1 MNMATYR
8 PVRILFSKTGPA
20 VYISHLDLNRCMLRA
35 VRRAELPLWYT
46 EGFNPH
52 PYITFAL
59 PLSLGQ
65 ASVSEPMDIRI
76 HGEMAFAEIHRRLA
90 AVMPAGIEILEVTH
104 PEDEFGAI
112 AFADYDIRAEFADEN
127 SAADYTREARRLI
140 AEGNLTAEKLGKK
153 GHRKVMKTIR
163 LSDLIASADL
173 CPDGCEVL
181 LTLHVAAGS
190 TANLNPA
197 LLITALEKETG
208 ITAHTTR
215 ITRTRL
221 LKADGSDFC

>member
-1 MNMATYR
+1 MNAPSYC
-8 PVRILFSKTGPA
+8 PVRIRFSKTGPA

-76 HGEMAFAEIHRRLA
+76 HGEIDFADIHRRLA

-112 AFADYDIRAEFADEN
+112 AFADYDIRAEFADEK
-127 SAADYTREARRLI
+127 SADDYAREARRLL

-153 GHRKVMKTIR
+153 GRHKVMKTIR
-163 LSDLIASADL
+163 LCDLIEHTDIRAD
-173 CPDGCEVL
+173 GREVL
-181 LTLHVAAGS
+181 MTVCVAAGS
-190 TANLNPA
+190 SANLNPA
-197 LLITALEKETG
+197 LLISALERETG
-208 ITAHTTR
+208 TVAQSAQ

-221 LKADGSDFC
+221 LKDDFSVFR